1 MLNYRTLAILIAAGL
16 LALGLGASGNTP
28 TFNTRWSNSMTD
40 IATTQTPIP
49 HEKLH
54 AKALEILRGR
64 TVAADDE
71 ANK

>member
-1 MLNYRTLAILIAAGL
+1 MNYRTLAVLTAAGL
-16 LALGLGASGNTP
+16 LALGLGTSGNAP
-28 TFNTRWSNSMTD
+28 TFNIRWGHAMTD